1 MRPLR
6 SLTGTPIHQRAGA
19 PPAPDWPGGAAP
31 PECDSDFDP
40 DSDPADQTSTR
51 TMPEPIDR
59 THHRPARLLLAVL
72 LPAAVALWA
81 PPAPQAA
88 LPTAVDGQPL
98 PSLAPMLER
107 VMPGVVNISTV
118 TRQAIADHPLLR
130 DPFFRRFFDI
140 PGEPRE
146 RENQSLGSGVVV
158 DGARG
163 IIVTNHHVV
172 QGADEIRLTLHDGRR
187 VDARLLGSDPE
198 TDIAVLQA
206 AADDL
211 TAVPLADS
219 DALKVGDF
227 VVAIGSPFGLAQ
239 TVTSGIVSALGRT
252 GLGIEGYESFIQTDA
267 SINPGNSGGP
277 LVNLAG
283 ELVGINTA
291 ILAPGGGNV
300 GIGFAIPA
308 NMARI
313 VAEQI
318 LEHGTMR
325 RGLFGAVAQ
334 DLTPE
339 LADAL
344 GTDERRGAVI
354 SSVESDS
361 AAERAGLTPGDLVL
375 TMDGEPVSS
384 AADLR
389 TRIGLL
395 RAGSGLRLEVLRQ
408 GRRIELAG
416 EVEDPFADFVHGE
429 ALHPQLEGTLLGER
443 IRVSSRGRHRVV
455 QVGPLRPGSPAWL
468 AGLRE
473 GDLLLGANGYEVGSL
488 DALRQVLRRGID
500 SLRVLR
506 DGQLLLLARP

>member
-1 MRPLR
+1 MNPQTNRPM
-6 SLTGTPIHQRAGA
+6 P
-19 PPAPDWPGGAAP
+19 AAP
-31 PECDSDFDP
+31 
-40 DSDPADQTSTR
+40 R
-51 TMPEPIDR
+51 R
-59 THHRPARLLLAVL
+59 THHQRGTGALPIALLAALLLCTA
-72 LPAAVALWA
+72 PAH
-81 PPAPQAA
+81 AA
-88 LPTAVDGQPL
+88 LPPAVDGEPL

-118 TRQAIADHPLLR
+118 TRVGLADHPLLR

-140 PGEPRE
+140 PGEPRQ

-158 DGARG
+158 DGARA

-172 QGADEIRLTLHDGRR
+172 QGADEIRVTLHDGRR
-187 VDARLLGSDPE
+187 VEARLIGSDPE

-206 AADDL
+206 RADDL
-211 TAVPLADS
+211 TALALADS
-219 DALKVGDF
+219 DDLKVGDF

-239 TVTSGIVSALGRT
+239 TVTSGIISALGRT

-277 LVNLAG
+277 LVNLNG

-300 GIGFAIPA
+300 GIGFAIPT
-308 NMARI
+308 NMARA
-313 VAEQI
+313 VVEQI
-318 LEHGTMR
+318 LEHGTVR
-325 RGLFGAVAQ
+325 RGLFGAAAQ

-339 LADAL
+339 LAEAL

-354 SSVESDS
+354 SSVEPGS
-361 AAERAGLTPGDLVL
+361 AAERAGLRPGDVVL
-375 TMDGEPVSS
+375 ALDGAPISS
-384 AADLR
+384 SSDLR

-395 RAGSGLRLEVLRQ
+395 RAGSRLRLGVLR
-408 GRRIELAG
+408 GGDRIELTG
-416 EVEDPFADFVHGE
+416 EVEDPFADFVHGD
-429 ALHPQLEGTLLGER
+429 ALHPQLEGALLGER
-443 IRVSSRGRHRVV
+443 VSLSAHGRRPVV

-473 GDLLLGANGYEVGSL
+473 GDVLLGVNGYQIGSL
-488 DALRQVLRRGID
+488 DTLRRALATGVE

-506 DGQLLLLARP
+506 DGQLLILARP